1 MGGKKRKI
9 GKQRKDKFYQLAKE
23 TGYRSRAAF
32 KLIQINRKFEFL
44 QKSRVC
50 IDLCAAPGGWM
61 QIARQNMPVSSVVI
75 GVDLFPIKPI
85 PGCISLVEDITTDK
99 CRVSISRELKTWKAD
114 VVLHDGAPNVGK
126 NWLHDAYQQ
135 IVLTLA
141 ALKMATHFLRP
152 GGWFI
157 TKVFRSKDYN
167 ALVWVLKQLFRKVHA
182 TKPQASRAESA
193 EIFVVC
199 QYYIAP
205 DKLDPKFLDPKYV
218 FSELEIEPTNKLN
231 VCNPAKKKDK
241 VEGYPEN
248 DYTLYHKLSVKDFI
262 AHENAVEALQNAS
275 EIVFDDETIAN
286 HEKTTKEIKEC
297 CKDIKVLGKKD
308 LRNLI
313 NWWKVVKESLKEEE
327 PDENVQNLPDE
338 VTEAPPMSQEELE
351 DLEDEQIRKQIEEL
365 REEEARELKRKK
377 KKANKERQK
386 LNERL
391 KLKMI
396 HKGNEGPVLEGDDM
410 FSLKDIKT
418 HRQLENIMDQDPDL
432 VAESDVDSDVEQR
445 KPKKVRYNK
454 DEGHLDSSDLYY
466 KIEDTEPENSS
477 DASDDDSDSNKSG
490 LGLNESDDDDTK
502 KVSKKRKNIDEDPE
516 NPLLTDLDHRDKRTK
531 RIHKAELW
539 FEKDIFK
546 NLEVEKDEDF
556 ELDKM
561 VEEYKKKGGR
571 IIGQDDSIDSDKENK
586 VKKSKNIQK
595 NKQGDN
601 EDNNDYNSD
610 DTDSDYDVDKMVST
624 TKSKKDKIS
633 GKDNPQATSAKSKKR
648 KRLSEEDLALGSL
661 LVQSKKTR
669 RDLVDSAWNRYA
681 FNDEKL
687 PDWFVQDEEKH
698 MKNVMPVPKELV
710 DEYKKRVED
719 LNVRPIKKVIEAKSR
734 KKRRALRKLEK
745 AKKKVETIMD
755 NTDISDR
762 EKAKQVQAL
771 YKKAHKEPKKNVTYV
786 VMKKHMAQKKAA
798 RPPGVK
804 GRYKLVDPRMK
815 KDLRAAKAKEK
826 TKGRGK
832 KNSGGKPFRGKF
844 NAQKK
849 KQRKKWKQ

>member
-601 EDNNDYNSD
+601 EDDNDYNSD

-849 KQRKKWKQ
+849 KKTK

>member
-1 MGGKKRKI
+1 MGGKRRKI

-32 KLIQINRKFEFL
+32 KLIQMNRKFEFL

-61 QIARQNMPVSSVVI
+61 QIARENMPVSSVVI

-85 PGCISLVEDITTDK
+85 PGCISLVGDITTDK

-141 ALKMATHFLRP
+141 ALKMATYFLRP
-152 GGWFI
+152 GGWFV

-167 ALVWVLKQLFRKVHA
+167 ALIWVLKQLFRKVHA
-182 TKPQASRAESA
+182 TKPKASRAESA

-218 FSELEIEPTNKLN
+218 FSELEIEPKNKLN
-231 VCNPAKKKDK
+231 ICNPAKKKDK

-262 AHENAVEALQNAS
+262 AHENAVDALQNAS
-275 EIVFDDETIAN
+275 EIVFDDETIAS

-313 NWWKVVKESLKEEE
+313 NWWKAVKESLKEKE
-327 PDENVQNLPDE
+327 PDENEQNLPDE
-338 VTEAPPMSQEELE
+338 ATKAPPMSQEELE
-351 DLEDEQIRKQIEEL
+351 DLEDEEIRKQIEEL
-365 REEEARELKRKK
+365 RKEEARGLKRKK

-396 HKGNEGPVLEGDDM
+396 HKGNEGPVLEGDNM
-410 FSLKDIKT
+410 FSLKDIRT
-418 HRQLENIMDQDPDL
+418 HQQLENIMDQHPDR
-432 VAESDVDSDVEQR
+432 VAESDVDSDAEQR
-445 KPKKVRYNK
+445 KPKRVRYNK

-466 KIEDTEPENSS
+466 KTEDSELEDSS
-477 DASDDDSDSNKSG
+477 DASNDDSDSNKSG

-502 KVSKKRKNIDEDPE
+502 KVSKKRKNIDEDAE
-516 NPLLTDLDHRDKRTK
+516 NPLLTDLDHRDKKTK

-571 IIGQDDSIDSDKENK
+571 IIGQDGSIDSDKENK
-586 VKKSKNIQK
+586 VKRSKNIQK
-595 NKQGDN
+595 KKQGDD
-601 EDNNDYNSD
+601 EDNDDYNSD

-633 GKDNPQATSAKSKKR
+633 GKDNPQAASAKSKKR

-719 LNVRPIKKVIEAKSR
+719 LNVRPIKKVIDAKSR
-734 KKRRALRKLEK
+734 KKRRALRKLK
-745 AKKKVETIMD
+745 QAKKKAETIMD

-771 YKKAHKEPKKNVTYV
+771 YKNAHKEPRKNVTYV

-832 KNSGGKPFRGKF
+832 PFRKSF
-844 NAQKK
+844 QRKSKAQKK
-849 KQRKKWKQ
+849 RKTK

>member
-1 MGGKKRKI
+1 MGKKGKI
-9 GKQRKDKFYQLAKE
+9 GKQRKDKFYKLAKE

-32 KLIQINRKFEFL
+32 KLIQLNRKFEFL

-61 QIARQNMPVSSVVI
+61 QVARQNMPVSSIVI
-75 GVDLFPIKPI
+75 GVDLFPIKTI

-99 CRVSISRELKTWKAD
+99 CRVSIARELKTWKAD

-126 NWLHDAYQQ
+126 SWLHDAYQQ
-135 IVLTLA
+135 IVLTLG
-141 ALKMATHFLRP
+141 ALKMATHFLRS

-167 ALVWVLKQLFRKVHA
+167 PLVWVLKQLFRKVHA
-182 TKPQASRAESA
+182 TKPQASRIESA

-231 VCNPAKKKDK
+231 VFNPEKKKDK
-241 VEGYPEN
+241 AEGYPEN
-248 DYTLYHKLSVKDFI
+248 DYTLYHRLSVKDFI
-262 AHENAVEALQNAS
+262 AHENAVEALQNVS
-275 EIVFDDETIAN
+275 EIVFDDETIEN

-313 NWWKVVKESLKEEE
+313 NWWKLIKESLKKEE
-327 PDENVQNLPDE
+327 PIDTNTQNLPDE
-338 VTEAPPMSQEELE
+338 ITETAPMSQEELE

-365 REEEARELKRKK
+365 RKEEARELKRKK
-377 KKANKERQK
+377 KKTNKERQK

-391 KLKMI
+391 NLKMI
-396 HKGNEGPVLEGDDM
+396 HKGNEGPILEEDNM

-418 HRQLENIMDQDPDL
+418 HQQLENIIDQDPN
-432 VAESDVDSDVEQR
+432 VIAESDADSDPERR
-445 KPKKVRYNK
+445 KPKKVTYNK
-454 DEGHLDSSDLYY
+454 DEGQLDSSGLYY
-466 KIEDTEPENSS
+466 KTEDSEPESSS
-477 DASDDDSDSNKSG
+477 DASDDDLDSNKSG
-490 LGLNESDDDDTK
+490 LGLNESDDEDTK
-502 KVSKKRKNIDEDPE
+502 KVRIKRKNIDEDSE
-516 NPLLTDLDHRDKRTK
+516 NPLLTDLDHRDKKTK

-546 NLEVEKDEDF
+546 NLENENDEDF

-561 VEEYKKKGGR
+561 VEQYKKKGGC
-571 IIGQDDSIDSDKENK
+571 IIGEDVPVAGGNENK
-586 VKKSKNIQK
+586 VKE
-595 NKQGDN
+595 NKGH
-601 EDNNDYNSD
+601 YNSN
-610 DTDSDYDVDKMVST
+610 DTDSDYDVDKVMLSNK
-624 TKSKKDKIS
+624 KSETYKIDN
-633 GKDNPQATSAKSKKR
+633 KDNKKASTR
-648 KRLSEEDLALGSL
+648 LKKKKRLSEEDLALGSL

-669 RDLVDSAWNRYA
+669 RDLVDSAWNRYV

-698 MKNVMPVPKELV
+698 MKNVAPVPKELV

-719 LNVRPIKKVIEAKSR
+719 LNVRPIKKVIEAKTR

-745 AKKKVETIMD
+745 AKKKVEAIMD

-771 YKKAHKEPKKNVTYV
+771 YKKAHKEPKKDVTYV

-826 TKGRGK
+826 TKGRKKNRGGKLPRGKPKAHKGK
-832 KNSGGKPFRGKF
+832 KSK
-844 NAQKK
+844 
-849 KQRKKWKQ
+849 

>member
-1 MGGKKRKI
+1 MGKKGKI

-32 KLIQINRKFEFL
+32 KLIQLNRKFEFL
-44 QKSRVC
+44 QKSRIC

-61 QIARQNMPVSSVVI
+61 QVARQNMPVSSIVI

-85 PGCISLVEDITTDK
+85 PGCISLIEDITMDK
-99 CRVSISRELKTWKAD
+99 CRVSIARELKTWKAD

-135 IVLTLA
+135 IVLTLS
-141 ALKMATHFLRP
+141 ALKMATYFLRS

-167 ALVWVLKQLFRKVHA
+167 PLIWVLKQLFKKVHA
-182 TKPQASRAESA
+182 TKPQASRTESA

-231 VCNPAKKKDK
+231 IFNPTKKKDK

-262 AHENAVEALQNAS
+262 AHENVVEALQNTS
-275 EIVFDDETIAN
+275 EIVFDDEIITN

-313 NWWKVVKESLKEEE
+313 NWWKIIKESLKEKE
-327 PDENVQNLPDE
+327 PIDENTQNLLDE
-338 VTEAPPMSQEELE
+338 TIETAPMSQEELE
-351 DLEDEQIRKQIEEL
+351 DIEDEQIRKQIEEL
-365 REEEARELKRKK
+365 KENEARDLKRKK
-377 KKANKERQK
+377 KKANKQRQK

-391 KLKMI
+391 NLKMI
-396 HKGNEGPVLEGDDM
+396 HKGNEGPILEGDDM
-410 FSLKDIKT
+410 FSLKEIKT
-418 HRQLENIMDQDPDL
+418 HQQLENIMDQDPNIL
-432 VAESDVDSDVEQR
+432 AESDVDSDIEQ
-445 KPKKVRYNK
+445 KKTKKMIYKK
-454 DEGHLDSSDLYY
+454 DKEHLDSSGLYY
-466 KIEDTEPENSS
+466 KSEDSEP
-477 DASDDDSDSNKSG
+477 DDSDNVSDNGSDSNQSN
-490 LGLNESDDDDTK
+490 LGLNESDDENI
-502 KVSKKRKNIDEDPE
+502 KNIKKKNNNIEEDLE
-516 NPLLTDLDHRDKRTK
+516 NPLLTDLDHRDKKTK

-546 NLEVEKDEDF
+546 NLEDEKDEDF

-561 VEEYKKKGGR
+561 VEEYRKKGGH
-571 IIGQDDSIDSDKENK
+571 IIGEDISADSDKENK
-586 VKKSKNIQK
+586 IKSYKNIKEKRQDDDE
-595 NKQGDN
+595 N
-601 EDNNDYNSD
+601 NNDFNND
-610 DTDSDYDVDKMVST
+610 DSDSDYDVNKMMK
-624 TKSKKDKIS
+624 KSKRNEIS
-633 GKDNPQATSAKSKKR
+633 NKDNSQTTNNKLKKR
-648 KRLSEEDLALGSL
+648 KHLSEEDLALGSL
-661 LVQSKKTR
+661 LIQNKKTR
-669 RDLVDSAWNRYA
+669 RNLIDSAWNRYA

-698 MKNVMPVPKELV
+698 MKNVIPVPNELV
-710 DEYKKRVED
+710 NEYKKRVED
-719 LNVRPIKKVIEAKSR
+719 LNIRPIKKVIEAKAR

-745 AKKKVETIMD
+745 AKKKVESIMD
-755 NTDISDR
+755 NTDISNK
-762 EKAKQVQAL
+762 EKAKQIQNL
-771 YKKAHKEPKKNVTYV
+771 YKKAHKEPKKDVTYV
-786 VMKKHMAQKKAA
+786 VMKKHMTQKKTK

-815 KDLRAAKAKEK
+815 KDLRATKAKEK
-826 TKGRGK
+826 TKKRGK
-832 KNSGGKPFRGKF
+832 KNHGKPSQGKSK
-844 NAQKK
+844 NHKGK
-849 KQRKKWKQ
+849 N

>member
-849 KQRKKWKQ
+849 KKTK

>member
-466 KIEDTEPENSS
+466 KTEDTEPENSS

-490 LGLNESDDDDTK
+490 LGLDESDDDDTK

-849 KQRKKWKQ
+849 KKTK